1 MEIFLC
7 NPFQNE
13 IVMEQKQNEVYAAIT
28 LALHEYQGYT
38 MHVPESGILTLGNAD
53 TEWNSKLRTQR
64 QLPEHKF

>member
-1 MEIFLC
+1 MAIFLC

-53 TEWNSKLRTQR
+53 TCLLYTSPSPRD
-64 QLPEHKF
+64 

>member
-1 MEIFLC
+1 
-7 NPFQNE
+7 
-13 IVMEQKQNEVYAAIT
+13 MEQNQNKNNEVFAAIT

-38 MHVPESGILTLGNAD
+38 MHVSESGVLTLDEGD